1 MTPKVI
7 RLSKER
13 PVKMM
18 VESGV
23 GSGSGDAQ
31 IEQGPGLRQGHAAGG
46 RPQYTFPMVRE
57 SDMAPDMQ
65 AEVMELCGM
74 ACDRHATNNEN
85 AAKAIKEQVIK

>member
-1 MTPKVI
+1 
-7 RLSKER
+7 
-13 PVKMM
+13 M

-23 GSGSGDAQ
+23 GSGSGEVQ
-31 IEQGPGLRQGHAAGG
+31 VEQGLGLRPAQATAGG

-85 AAKAIKEQVIK
+85 AAKAIKEQVSKNKQFLPKYFKI